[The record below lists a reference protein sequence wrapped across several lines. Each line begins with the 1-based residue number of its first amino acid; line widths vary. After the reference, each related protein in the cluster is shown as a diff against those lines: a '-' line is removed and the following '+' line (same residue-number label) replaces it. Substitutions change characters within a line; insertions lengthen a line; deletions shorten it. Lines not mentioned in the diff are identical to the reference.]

1 MEERRRKKNEKLD
14 VVVVSDSRCLG
25 NISLQNQ

>member
-1 MEERRRKKNEKLD
+1 MEEGRRKKNEKLD
-14 VVVVSDSRCLG
+14 VVVVSDSRCLE